1 MKKISLHYLLK
12 KDRVRVYG
20 VLEPGIPVEVCVAV
34 YLVLAVDMEDTRRME
49 SIHTHTWN
57 TQEFLE

>member
-1 MKKISLHYLLK
+1 M
-12 KDRVRVYG
+12 RVYG
-20 VLEPGIPVEVCVAV
+20 VLEPGIPVEVCVDV

>member
-12 KDRVRVYG
+12 KDRVRV
-20 VLEPGIPVEVCVAV
+20 PGIPVEVCVDV
-34 YLVLAVDMEDTRRME
+34 YLGLAVDMEDTRRME